1 MSGTAYKRQCTVVK
15 ETCDASGKA
24 KKRQGNGVFVQESIT
39 SSSDTLK
46 FLNTCLACLRDSLLR
61 SASVPVT
68 VFCFRICGE
77 LVLESS

>member
-1 MSGTAYKRQCTVVK
+1 MEIKLGFHARVFTEFVK
-15 ETCDASGKA
+15 EG
-24 KKRQGNGVFVQESIT
+24 IT
-39 SSSDTLK
+39 SSSETLK